1 MQSVPKMMGHIKQY
15 WNPSTLLVSF
25 KLETDMSILEQKALG
40 AITNYGV
47 DMVVANQLA
56 TRREQVVVY
65 HKEADKAVLRINP
78 EVDTQVDYISK
89 LIVDHITRDVLKDD
103 GQTDLLAELPEPRA
117 TPEHGAKTELY
128 VTGIN
133 FETQE
138 DALRAHFEPHGSLTK
153 VKLIFDRSR
162 RSKGKAFVEYA
173 SPADAETA
181 LEQAH
186 GSVLEGR
193 ELTVEF

>member
-1 MQSVPKMMGHIKQY
+1 
-15 WNPSTLLVSF
+15 
-25 KLETDMSILEQKALG
+25 
-40 AITNYGV
+40 
-47 DMVVANQLA
+47 MVI
-56 TRREQVVVY
+56 Y

-89 LIVDHITRDVLKDD
+89 LIVDHITKEVLKDESD
-103 GQTDLLAELPEPRA
+103 TDLFRELAEPKGKS
-117 TPEHGAKTELY
+117 EHGAKTELY

-133 FETQE
+133 FDTEE

-153 VKLIFDRSR
+153 VKLIFDRSH

-173 SPADAETA
+173 SPEEARTA
-181 LEQAH
+181 LEQTH
-186 GSVLEGR
+186 GTVLEGR